1 MCAEFLNFL
10 PGLVGL
16 PPHTQKER
24 IGSLELGKEADFV
37 ILSCKANAEAMLKA
51 WEMLGD
57 VLRGFGAGGEASP
70 PTQGGNLWIQVGH
83 V

>member
-1 MCAEFLNFL
+1 
-10 PGLVGL
+10 VGL

-51 WEMLGD
+51 WEML
-57 VLRGFGAGGEASP
+57 VFLREFGAGFSSFS
-70 PTQGGNLWIQVGH
+70 TDSRGNLWIQVGH